1 MHKYTELRV
10 YGQALAFTEAIYK
23 YTSNLPPNEKYGL
36 TSQLRRAAVSIPSN
50 LAEGCGRSTNRDTA
64 RFVSISIGSLY
75 EVDTQLR
82 LANRFG
88 YGQIDYLEKDILSIS
103 KQLISFRKYLLSKQ

>member
-1 MHKYTELRV
+1 MHRYTELRV
-10 YGQALAFTEAIYK
+10 YGQALAFAEAIYK
-23 YTSNLPPNEKYGL
+23 YTASLPSDEKYGL

-50 LAEGCGRSTNRDTA
+50 IAEGCGRNTNRDTA

-82 LANRFG
+82 LADRFG
-88 YGQIDYLEKDILSIS
+88 YGKVKYLNSDVLSIS
-103 KQLISFRKYLLSKQ
+103 KQLISFRSYLLSKK